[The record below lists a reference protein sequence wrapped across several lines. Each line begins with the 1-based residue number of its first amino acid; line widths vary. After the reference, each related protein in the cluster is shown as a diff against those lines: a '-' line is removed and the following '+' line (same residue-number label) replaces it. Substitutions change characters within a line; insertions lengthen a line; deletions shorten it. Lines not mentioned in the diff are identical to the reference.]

1 MRATI
6 SPVRFEII
14 EIHDQPW
21 FPDFLRREV
30 LDALQMVLE
39 VTNAYRPIAERL
51 RFALRRA
58 DAHQVLDLF
67 SGAGGPWPSLVRAIE
82 NDGAEPPEVFL
93 TDKYPNTTPR
103 DGSEPLA
110 SSHIHF
116 VSESLD
122 ATEIPDGMAGFRTI
136 FSSFHHFS
144 PSQARDFLKES
155 AGKRRGI
162 GVFEVASRRVL
173 SMASIFFIPVVDWIF
188 TPFRRPFRWSRVFWT
203 YIVPVVPFV
212 LFVDG
217 LSSCLRTY
225 SLADLR
231 GFADGL
237 AGENYNWEIGESE
250 AVFPPVR
257 VTYLIGW
264 PKDVSVGAAD

>member
-1 MRATI
+1 
-6 SPVRFEII
+6 VRFEII
-14 EIHDQPW
+14 EIHEQPW

-30 LDALQMVLE
+30 MDALQMVLE

-51 RFALRRA
+51 RLALARA
-58 DAHQVLDLF
+58 DARQVLDLF
-67 SGAGGPWPSLVRAIE
+67 SGAGGPWPSLIRSIE
-82 NDGAEPPEVFL
+82 SGGGELPEVYL
-93 TDKYPNTTPR
+93 TDKFPNTSARAGGGTGAVESR
-103 DGSEPLA
+103 
-110 SSHIHF
+110 HIHF
-116 VSESLD
+116 VRESLD
-122 ATEIPDGMAGFRTI
+122 ANAIPDSMAGFRTI

-144 PSQARDFLKES
+144 PAQAREFLKDS

-162 GVFEVASRRVL
+162 GVFEVASRRLL

-203 YIVPVVPFV
+203 YIVPVVPSV
-212 LFVDG
+212 LLVDG

-264 PKDVSVGAAD
+264 PKDVPVGAAD